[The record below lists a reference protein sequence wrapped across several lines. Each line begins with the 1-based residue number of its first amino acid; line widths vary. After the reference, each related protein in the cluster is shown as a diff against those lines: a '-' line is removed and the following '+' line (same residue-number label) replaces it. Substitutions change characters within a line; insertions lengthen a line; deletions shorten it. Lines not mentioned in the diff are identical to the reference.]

1 MALLKY
7 NNIGIS
13 ALAACVPK
21 QKQSNLDLIPYFG
34 EKEIYNIIK
43 STGIKERRV
52 TDSKTTASDLCFAA
66 AEKLF
71 NDFDIN
77 RNSIDILIFL
87 SQDNDYKI
95 PATAPGLQH
104 RLGLPKTTA
113 AFDLSLSCSGYI
125 YALSVAFSLVSQ
137 DSIHKVLLL
146 DGETFSKLVN
156 LKDKSNAPL
165 YGDAGTATLI
175 EKGDFGSSVFSL
187 NSDGSGIDA
196 LKIDAGGARNPTDE
210 NNIREQTSANGDIR
224 TPHQLFM
231 DGKKVFDF
239 SLLHVPDDIA
249 KILDITGNTPESVD
263 LLILHQANKF
273 ITDYFRKRLK
283 FPEEKVPYSI
293 DRFGNT
299 SSASIPLTI
308 VTETKSIKRDNVIL
322 SGFGAG
328 LSWATAHLSLK
339 NCRMCD
345 LLEI

>member
-1 MALLKY
+1 MAVLKY

-13 ALAACVPK
+13 ALAACVPL

-34 EKEIYNIIK
+34 EKEINNIIK

-52 TDSKTTASDLCFAA
+52 TDSKTTASDLCFTAA
-66 AEKLF
+66 GKLL
-71 NDFDIN
+71 NDLNID
-77 RNSIDILIFL
+77 RNTIDILIFL

-104 RLGLPKTTA
+104 RLNLPKTTA

-125 YALSVAFSLVSQ
+125 YALSVAFALVSQ
-137 DSIHKVLLL
+137 DNINRVLLL

-156 LKDKSNAPL
+156 IRDKSNAPL

-175 EKGDFGSSVFSL
+175 EKGDYGTSAFSL
-187 NSDGSGIDA
+187 NSDGSGVDA
-196 LKIDAGGARNPTDE
+196 LKIDAGGARNPTNE
-210 NNIREQTSANGDIR
+210 NNISEQKSANGDIR

-239 SLLHVPDDIA
+239 TLLHVPDDIA
-249 KILDITGNTPESVD
+249 RILDITGNTPETID

-283 FPEEKVPYSI
+283 FPAEKVPYSI

-308 VTETKSIKRDNVIL
+308 VTETKSVKKDKVIL

-328 LSWATAHLSLK
+328 LSWATAQLGLK
-339 NCRMCD
+339 NCRICD